1 MSVNLASD
9 VIKIM
14 DILDNTLFSGSREKK
29 GRRAAAANAA
39 NAAAPQ
45 ENSNSSAGASS
56 PAAGLF
62 GGAVAAEEELTI
74 ANDSGAMKI
83 DNGDG
88 MDTPPRRGRA
98 RQSGWGADT
107 SPTVAA
113 PVKGNAGSA
122 GTDLFKDFGQD
133 ETDERLKPK
142 GNESYIDFDDDD
154 NGDIPVIPN
163 LEEVQEEDLTQKIA
177 LAPQVQVNKVATFR
191 DLDQDLLKHSAF
203 TTLDNEIDLKLLA
216 KVLSPETEIQEAD
229 AHWDWNHLFTE
240 VSSEL
245 RSEWDKAEGRS
256 LEDDENPI
264 AINS

>member
-1 MSVNLASD
+1 
-9 VIKIM
+9 M
-14 DILDNTLFSGSREKK
+14 DILDTSFLGGGNREKK
-29 GRRAAAANAA
+29 GRRAAAAAS
-39 NAAAPQ
+39 AAAAQQ
-45 ENSNSSAGASS
+45 ESSSSSAGG
-56 PAAGLF
+56 GLF
-62 GGAVAAEEELTI
+62 GGVTGGGGSATAEEELTI
-74 ANDSGAMKI
+74 TNDSGAAKV

-98 RQSGWGADT
+98 RQSGWGADS
-107 SPTVAA
+107 SPTA
-113 PVKGNAGSA
+113 PPPGKGNAASLGA
-122 GTDLFKDFGQD
+122 DLFKDFDQGQE

-216 KVLSPETEIQEAD
+216 KVLSPETEIQESD
-229 AHWDWNHLFTE
+229 SHWDWNHLFTE

-245 RSEWDKAEGRS
+245 RAEWDKAEGKVAEE
-256 LEDDENPI
+256 EDNQI
-264 AINS
+264 GINA